1 MLATGGAM
9 AFEWTGV
16 YVGAHGGY
24 GFGTD
29 DVTTTLRD
37 SSGAPMAP
45 TGHDSFNVDGYLAGV
60 TAGANYQIDQFV
72 LGVEGRYSAGDV
84 SGEFNYN
91 IARPEAIAGGTLN
104 GLASL
109 SARAGVAFDSTLI
122 YARGGYAVGWN
133 EGFSNNVMLPAPAV
147 DVATGTGTVQGYVIG
162 AGVEHAV
169 TEQISV
175 GLDYSYYGFQRGEL
189 DMTSSAYPAGAVLHT
204 DPQLS
209 LGVVTAGVNF
219 HF

>member
-1 MLATGGAM
+1 M

-16 YVGAHGGY
+16 YVGAHGGH

-37 SSGAPMAP
+37 SLGAPMAP

-91 IARPEAIAGGTLN
+91 VARPEAIAGGTLN

-109 SARAGVAFDSTLI
+109 SARAGVAFDNTLV

-204 DPQLS
+204 DPQLN